1 MQGIKYNVDI
11 VLCIDATGS
20 MSGIIEKVKAS
31 ALKFN
36 DDLAQAMHEKDKSI
50 DNLRVKVIPYRDYYE
65 DGDQAMSESP
75 FYALPEEKGQFASFV
90 NGLKAVGGGD
100 EPENGLEAL
109 ALAIKSNWTKEG
121 DKKRQVV
128 VIWTDA
134 SAHPLEKNSGSK
146 PSNYPSSMPANFNE
160 LTDLWEGQG
169 PMNPSA
175 KRLIVYSPDAYPWT
189 DITTHWENA
198 LHYASKAGEGMLE
211 VDYSSIIDAV
221 ANSI

>member
-20 MSGIIEKVKAS
+20 MSGIIDKVKAS

-36 DDLAQAMHEKDKSI
+36 DDLAQAMQEKDKSI
-50 DNLRVKVIPYRDYYE
+50 DSLRVKVIPYRDYYA
-65 DGDQAMSESP
+65 DDDRAMSESP
-75 FYALPEEKGQFASFV
+75 FYVLPEEKSQFASFV
-90 NGLKAVGGGD
+90 NGVSAGGGGD

-109 ALAIKSNWTKEG
+109 ALAINSEWTKEG
-121 DKKRQVV
+121 DKKRQVIV
-128 VIWTDA
+128 VWTDA
-134 SAHPLEKNSGSK
+134 SAHPLEKQSGSK
-146 PSNYPSSMPANFNE
+146 PPTYPSSIPGNFNE

-169 PMNPSA
+169 PMNFSA
-175 KRLIVYSPDAYPWT
+175 KRLIIYSPDAYPWT
-189 DITTHWENA
+189 DITTHWDNA
-198 LHYASKAGEGMLE
+198 IHYPSKAGGGMSE